1 MIRDPNISQ
10 KLKVVFQMETFPG
23 GNDIT
28 GRLDQ
33 SLPASC
39 NMVSLDSLT
48 NDGHITSPELPAES
62 YPNIFQLFKIY
73 NPSQNNNT
81 IPASTTTRT
90 LHSHQYRISELD
102 RKNPELTATKYILRE
117 RPLPDSPS
125 KFKKT
130 SSSESIVKDGLC
142 IDRNILQFDRDSK
155 TELDSKFNF
164 INFDTNCN
172 NKSSLNLLHGIF
184 PLSVKT
190 DTDKPARFVHRKL
203 KSNALRQPSLTKFNH
218 TSHFTEL
225 LHAERKKRNRP
236 CPIDLVFDS
245 HDCGDA
251 NLKIFEH
258 KSLPLFP
265 DRLRMVDD
273 SRYLSGLDRSN
284 IFEMMQ
290 SQKLEDENSPD
301 FGESI
306 HHTTDNQSS
315 ETNGRKIDHT
325 SIFNISEN
333 ALQYAPNN
341 SLNSHQF
348 PSERSLEVG
357 ENTQTKNSENHQLLS
372 PSPVTFE
379 NVSQTDKVLSP
390 YFSLSTTT
398 SDSLLFSLKAIKKRR
413 MQAKK

>member
-23 GNDIT
+23 VNDIT

-39 NMVSLDSLT
+39 NMVPLDSLT
-48 NDGHITSPELPAES
+48 KDGHSTSPELTAEN

-73 NPSQNNNT
+73 NPSQSNNT
-81 IPASTTTRT
+81 IPASTTTCT
-90 LHSHQYRISELD
+90 LHSRQYRISELD
-102 RKNPELTATKYILRE
+102 GKNPELTATKYILRE

-125 KFKKT
+125 KLKKV

-142 IDRNILQFDRDSK
+142 IDRNILRYDRDSK

-164 INFDTNCN
+164 INFDTNFN
-172 NKSSLNLLHGIF
+172 KKSSLNLLHGTF
-184 PLSVKT
+184 PLALKT
-190 DTDKPARFVHRKL
+190 DTDKPARLVHRKI
-203 KSNALRQPSLTKFNH
+203 KPNALRQPSLPKFNH
-218 TSHFTEL
+218 ISHFTKL

-245 HDCGDA
+245 HNCGDA

-258 KSLPLFP
+258 ESFPLFP
-265 DRLRMVDD
+265 HRLRMVDE

-290 SQKLEDENSPD
+290 SQKLEDEKSPD
-301 FGESI
+301 SNETI
-306 HHTTDNQSS
+306 HHTTDNH
-315 ETNGRKIDHT
+315 RKIDRT
-325 SIFNISEN
+325 SMLNIGEN
-333 ALQYAPNN
+333 ALQCAPKD

-357 ENTQTKNSENHQLLS
+357 ENTQTENSENHRLLS
-372 PSPVTFE
+372 PSPAIFE

>member
-1 MIRDPNISQ
+1 MLHDPNISQ
-10 KLKVVFQMETFPG
+10 KLIVVFQMETFPD

-28 GRLDQ
+28 GRLEQ
-33 SLPASC
+33 SFPASC

-48 NDGHITSPELPAES
+48 NDGHCTSPELPAES

-81 IPASTTTRT
+81 IPASTTIRT
-90 LHSHQYRISELD
+90 LHSHQYRISEPD

-130 SSSESIVKDGLC
+130 PSSESIVKDGLC

-172 NKSSLNLLHGIF
+172 NKSSLNLLHGTF
-184 PLSVKT
+184 SLAVKT
-190 DTDKPARFVHRKL
+190 ETDKPARLVHRKL
-203 KSNALRQPSLTKFNH
+203 KSNALRQPSLPKFNH
-218 TSHFTEL
+218 ISHFTKL
-225 LHAERKKRNRP
+225 LHTERKKRNRP
-236 CPIDLVFDS
+236 CLIDLVFNS
-245 HDCGDA
+245 HSCGDA
-251 NLKIFEH
+251 NLKIFKHE
-258 KSLPLFP
+258 SFPLFP
-265 DRLRMVDD
+265 DRLRMVDE
-273 SRYLSGLDRSN
+273 SRYLSGFDRSN

-290 SQKLEDENSPD
+290 SQKLQDEHSPD
-301 FGESI
+301 SNETI
-306 HHTTDNQSS
+306 HHTTDNQK
-315 ETNGRKIDHT
+315 KIDHT
-325 SIFNISEN
+325 SMLNISEN
-333 ALQYAPNN
+333 ALQCAPKD

-357 ENTQTKNSENHQLLS
+357 ENTQMKNSENHRLLS
-372 PSPVTFE
+372 PSPAIFE